1 MTKEELLAILSD
13 EIINKK
19 IVNQLKESTIK
30 KTKTRINTQ
39 ITASEIRL
47 IGSDGQQIGLVPLE
61 KGQKIAEDEG
71 LDLVEISPDAKPPV
85 CKVLDY
91 GKYRYEISKKE
102 KDSKKKQHV
111 IIVKEIRLRPRTEE
125 HDLEFKIK
133 HARKFLEQ
141 KNKVKFTVMFRGREM
156 AYKEFGEQLLDRVVE
171 KLEDI
176 AKIEMDKKLEGRNL
190 TMTFVYR

>member
-1 MTKEELLAILSD
+1 MAD
-13 EIINKK
+13 EK
-19 IVNQLKESTIK
+19 
-30 KTKTRINTQ
+30 
-39 ITASEIRL
+39 
-47 IGSDGQQIGLVPLE
+47 
-61 KGQKIAEDEG
+61 G

-111 IIVKEIRLRPRTEE
+111 IILKEIRLRPRTED

-156 AYKEFGEQLLDRVVE
+156 AYKEFGEKLLDRVVE

-176 AKIEMDKKLEGRNL
+176 AKIEMDKKFEGRSL
-190 TMTFVYR
+190 TMTFVNK

>member
-1 MTKEELLAILSD
+1 MAD
-13 EIINKK
+13 EK
-19 IVNQLKESTIK
+19 
-30 KTKTRINTQ
+30 
-39 ITASEIRL
+39 
-47 IGSDGQQIGLVPLE
+47 
-61 KGQKIAEDEG
+61 G

-111 IIVKEIRLRPRTEE
+111 IILKEIRLRPRTED

-156 AYKEFGEQLLDRVVE
+156 AYKEFGEKLLDRVVE

-176 AKIEMDKKLEGRNL
+176 AKVEMDKKFEGRSL
-190 TMTFVYR
+190 TMTFVNK

>member
-1 MTKEELLAILSD
+1 LAD
-13 EIINKK
+13 EK
-19 IVNQLKESTIK
+19 
-30 KTKTRINTQ
+30 
-39 ITASEIRL
+39 
-47 IGSDGQQIGLVPLE
+47 
-61 KGQKIAEDEG
+61 G

-111 IIVKEIRLRPRTEE
+111 IILKEIRLRPRTED

-156 AYKEFGEQLLDRVVE
+156 AYKEFGEKLLDRVVE

-176 AKIEMDKKLEGRNL
+176 AKVEMDKKFEGRSL
-190 TMTFVYR
+190 TMTFVNK

>member
-1 MTKEELLAILSD
+1 MAEE
-13 EIINKK
+13 
-19 IVNQLKESTIK
+19 
-30 KTKTRINTQ
+30 
-39 ITASEIRL
+39 
-47 IGSDGQQIGLVPLE
+47 
-61 KGQKIAEDEG
+61 EG

-111 IIVKEIRLRPRTEE
+111 IIVKEIRLRPRTED

-133 HARKFLEQ
+133 HARNFLEQ

-156 AYKEFGEQLLDRVVE
+156 AYKEFGEKLLDRVVE

-176 AKIEMDKKLEGRNL
+176 AKIETDKKFEGRSL
-190 TMTFVYR
+190 TMTFVNK

>member
-1 MTKEELLAILSD
+1 LAD
-13 EIINKK
+13 EK
-19 IVNQLKESTIK
+19 
-30 KTKTRINTQ
+30 
-39 ITASEIRL
+39 
-47 IGSDGQQIGLVPLE
+47 
-61 KGQKIAEDEG
+61 G

-91 GKYRYEISKKE
+91 GKYRYEISKRE

-111 IIVKEIRLRPRTEE
+111 IILKEIRLRPRTED

-133 HARKFLEQ
+133 HARKFLDQ

-156 AYKEFGEQLLDRVVE
+156 AYKEFGEKLLDRVVE

-176 AKIEMDKKLEGRNL
+176 AKVEMDKKFEGRSL
-190 TMTFVYR
+190 TMTFVNK

>member
-1 MTKEELLAILSD
+1 MAEE
-13 EIINKK
+13 
-19 IVNQLKESTIK
+19 
-30 KTKTRINTQ
+30 
-39 ITASEIRL
+39 
-47 IGSDGQQIGLVPLE
+47 
-61 KGQKIAEDEG
+61 EG

-91 GKYRYEISKKE
+91 GKFRYEISKRE

-111 IIVKEIRLRPRTEE
+111 IILKEIRLRPRTED
-125 HDLEFKIK
+125 HDLDFKIK

-156 AYKEFGEQLLDRVVE
+156 AYKEFGEKLLDRVVE

-176 AKIEMDKKLEGRNL
+176 AKIETDKKFEGRSL
-190 TMTFVYR
+190 TMTFVNR